1 MVWGGLDL
9 NILSQPD
16 ELLFMLY
23 RLMLVD
29 EWPYDDMMST
39 NKPMTYLLVGSY
51 LMVVA
56 ILLLNLFIALLSDT
70 FQRIYDNAVSNAS
83 MQRAIFLTETL
94 QNFSD
99 KDRRN
104 MYHYLHTECNP
115 VTEDWDDDAS
125 DEAQDAL
132 KKITHQ
138 MYDRVDELAR
148 YVRDENWYVFIM
160 FLKYIIII
168 IILIIYLQGS

>member
-1 MVWGGLDL
+1 MDIGYEIVFAGYGIAFYMIWGGMELEL
-9 NILSQPD
+9 LSRPD

-39 NKPMTYLLVGSY
+39 NKTMTYLLVGSY

-83 MQRAIFLTETL
+83 MQSFGQISNGTGIDREPISHPYLTGYSG
-94 QNFSD
+94 QFSCGRRSKILPKAS
-99 KDRRN
+99 KD
-104 MYHYLHTECNP
+104 
-115 VTEDWDDDAS
+115 
-125 DEAQDAL
+125 
-132 KKITHQ
+132 
-138 MYDRVDELAR
+138 
-148 YVRDENWYVFIM
+148 
-160 FLKYIIII
+160 
-168 IILIIYLQGS
+168 